1 MLFMYQ
7 GLEVGE
13 FFKLMFNSGGK
24 VIGEMIVDFSVVLLM
39 WENMCIEL
47 CNFKLLLSDVNISLL
62 LIGKIF
68 ELVLGDG
75 ELCSEFV
82 VVLGE
87 KVLLYEVNVLILMLM
102 VLESYGIELGQ
113 LLILYGVKIG
123 QVIECNLFSKG
134 VLFIVVIELQYWDLV
149 QGDSKFVVNSWVD
162 VKVGFDG
169 VEFFGVSVSEWI
181 DGGICI
187 LFGMSGKMKFIYLF
201 YVNLEKVLENSFS
214 DLLIIILMLMVEM
227 LLDVQV
233 GFVVLY

>member
-1 MLFMYQ
+1 MYQ

-13 FFKLMFNSGGK
+13 FFKLMFNSGDK

-214 DLLIIILMLMVEM
+214 DLLIIILMLIVEM